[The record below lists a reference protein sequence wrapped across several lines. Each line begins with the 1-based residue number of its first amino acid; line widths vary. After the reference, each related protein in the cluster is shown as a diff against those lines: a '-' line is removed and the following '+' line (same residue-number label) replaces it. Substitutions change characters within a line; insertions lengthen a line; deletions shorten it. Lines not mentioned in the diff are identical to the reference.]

1 MAGRLLHVSKHRE
14 EYELQPIV
22 HGQLIILIHKDVEA
36 HIQESSTSNTKLPMS
51 S

>member
-1 MAGRLLHVSKHRE
+1 MYLSTGKNMNYNLLFS
-14 EYELQPIV
+14 Q
-22 HGQLIILIHKDVEA
+22 QIILIHKDVEA